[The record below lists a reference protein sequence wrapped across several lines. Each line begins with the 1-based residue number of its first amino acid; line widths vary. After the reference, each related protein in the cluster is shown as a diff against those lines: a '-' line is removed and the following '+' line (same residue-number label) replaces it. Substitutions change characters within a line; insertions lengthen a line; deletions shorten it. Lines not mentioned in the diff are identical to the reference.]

1 MNLPVVN
8 MKQTGQNIT
17 MLREQR
23 GISVRQLQRMMGF
36 ATPQA
41 IYKWQHGES
50 LPTVDNLV
58 ALSAIFSGPIDAIL
72 ITGSAASHIHF
83 EARTS
88 ILALSFSFADG
99 SLMFTFNQPDEITQF
114 HVQCLCN
121 SPERINIC
129 IFAPGFNHSQ
139 MASCYAG

>member
-23 GISVRQLQRMMGF
+23 GISVRQLQCMMGF

-50 LPTVDNLV
+50 LPTVDNLY
-58 ALSAIFSGPIDAIL
+58 ALSRLYGTTMEDIL
-72 ITGSAASHIHF
+72 VGNDEMSSRF
-83 EARTS
+83 VLGE
-88 ILALSFSFADG
+88 ILYLR
-99 SLMFTFNQPDEITQF
+99 FN
-114 HVQCLCN
+114 VQ
-121 SPERINIC
+121 IN
-129 IFAPGFNHSQ
+129 NVVLL
-139 MASCYAG
+139 